1 MKRVTKKFLV
11 TIAACALFVIPTSSA
26 FPESVATFSAVQT
39 ITANAAMVRKC
50 YTITTSNTSV
60 YSNTGLTSKIGSI
73 FPTDEIVVNDVTS
86 KYTKVTYPIANG
98 RTKTGYI
105 ATSAILTGT
114 SGKTYT
120 ARGKC
125 TTYIRA
131 NTSKSYGSIFKN
143 DSVTVLGTK
152 NGMVQ
157 VKYPVSGGYKYAF
170 VTQSDANA
178 YILPAIVPPMPTPT
192 VYKQSG
198 QQWSSYKY
206 GWYYDKNGKKVTAT
220 IGSSG
225 CGIVSLTNAV
235 KYLNGNFINPT
246 IIAKYSLDNG
256 YRINNVGTSHGLYKS
271 FCNNRG
277 NSYNIKY
284 VGYTSEY
291 SKLRNYLVKENVAI
305 INIPNHIM
313 ACVAYSNGKY
323 LVLDSSPNSNRGTSN
338 SYAWKTEKEMK
349 NMGVSNEFYIIGKS
363 K

>member
-1 MKRVTKKFLV
+1 MKTTKKIV
-11 TIAACALFVIPTSSA
+11 
-26 FPESVATFSAVQT
+26 VAVMSLA
-39 ITANAAMVRKC
+39 IMLTANVYAIPSNQFNSDTSIVMTASAASVRKC
-50 YTITTSNTSV
+50 YTIATSNTPV

-86 KYTKVTYPIANG
+86 KYTKVTYPIENG
-98 RTKTGYI
+98 KKTKTGYI
-105 ATSAILTGT
+105 STLAILTAT
-114 SGKTYT
+114 SGKAYT

-125 TTYIRA
+125 TTYVRA
-131 NTSKSYGSIFKN
+131 NTSKTYGYIAKN
-143 DSVTVLGTK
+143 DTVTVLGTK

-157 VKYPVSGGYKYAF
+157 VKYPVSSGYKYAF

-178 YILPAIVPPMPTPT
+178 YILPTIVPPTTTPT

-206 GWYYDKNGKKVTAT
+206 GWYYDKNGKKITAT

-225 CGIVSLTNAV
+225 CGVVSLTNAV

-291 SKLRNYLVKENVAI
+291 SKLKNYLVKGNVAI

-338 SYAWKTEKEMK
+338 GYAWKTEKEMK
-349 NMGVSNEFYIIGKS
+349 NMGVNNEFYIIGKR
-363 K
+363 